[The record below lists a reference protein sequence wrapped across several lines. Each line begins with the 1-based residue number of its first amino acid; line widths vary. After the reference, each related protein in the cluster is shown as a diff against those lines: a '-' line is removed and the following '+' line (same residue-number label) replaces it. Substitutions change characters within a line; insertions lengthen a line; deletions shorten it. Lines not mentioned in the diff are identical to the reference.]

1 MPILKQTDIP
11 FLLFILAT
19 WKKCQSSKTFSL
31 SITYVCYP
39 EPEVANSGS
48 FLLSSNTLQPTKP
61 IGQNRWAFAVLLSF
75 VLWIGQH
82 WVSKFSE
89 KFFLTLSL
97 GVEIYVSVLLT
108 SVFVGYIS
116 RSIGAEYGF
125 LIHTMSERAMVLSL
139 FTFYNRVFELD

>member
-1 MPILKQTDIP
+1 MIYRLGLKMTKLTHQMC
-11 FLLFILAT
+11 L
-19 WKKCQSSKTFSL
+19 SKLYSTK
-31 SITYVCYP
+31 
-39 EPEVANSGS
+39 
-48 FLLSSNTLQPTKP
+48 KP

-97 GVEIYVSVLLT
+97 GVEIYVSVLLA

-139 FTFYNRVFELD
+139 FSFYNRVFELD